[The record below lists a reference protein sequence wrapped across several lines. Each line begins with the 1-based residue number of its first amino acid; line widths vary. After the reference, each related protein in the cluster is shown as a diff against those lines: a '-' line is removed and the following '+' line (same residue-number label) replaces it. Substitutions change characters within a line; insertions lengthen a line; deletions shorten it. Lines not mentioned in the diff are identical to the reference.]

1 MATAIENLTTRRNAV
16 AAELAALTSTSAGG
30 GMNYTVDGQSV
41 DHVGYRKSL
50 YEELDRID
58 EQIAKINATDIGP
71 FSIESIGF

>member
-30 GMNYTVDGQSV
+30 GLNYNVDGQMV

-50 YEELDRID
+50 YEELKQID
-58 EQIAKINATDIGP
+58 EAIAAINATDNGP
-71 FSIESIGF
+71 FMIESLGL